1 MAAGMKYNLD
11 PIEKIM
17 PEMCRFETVYRY
29 SGGFNL
35 VLDNL
40 TGVKAIPPMT
50 PLVLDFKARKATV
63 VINVEVAEKY
73 TSGTSMKIKKG
84 SLAYV
89 GMFIGDGT
97 NGAKINKIDTSNELY
112 DTLTLAAAFGSS
124 VTVEVGTV
132 LYEAKAVDGTE
143 KKASATAL
151 NYAWTK
157 VEQGATVTAVGRAYE
172 IRPSRL
178 IAPISEADKESLG
191 DRFMFTY

>member
-1 MAAGMKYNLD
+1 MAAGLKYDLD
-11 PIEKIM
+11 PIEKVM

-35 VLDNL
+35 ALDNL
-40 TGVKAIPPMT
+40 TGVEAIPPMT

-73 TSGTSMKIKKG
+73 TTGTSMKIKKG

-97 NGAKINKIDTSNELY
+97 NGAKINKIDKSNEAY

-132 LYEAKAVDGTE
+132 LYEAEAVDGTE

-157 VEQGATVTAVGRAYE
+157 VEPGATVTAVGRAYE

>member
-1 MAAGMKYNLD
+1 MAAGLKYNLD
-11 PIEKIM
+11 PIEKVM

-97 NGAKINKIDTSNELY
+97 NGAKVTKVDKSNEAY

-132 LYEAKAVDGTE
+132 LYETEAVDGTE

-157 VEQGATVTAVGRAYE
+157 VEPGATVTAVGRAYE

>member
-1 MAAGMKYNLD
+1 MSAGYKFNLK
-11 PIEKIM
+11 PIEKVM

-40 TGVKAIPPMT
+40 TGVEAIPPMT
-50 PLVLDFKARKATV
+50 PLVLDFKTRKATA
-63 VINVEVAEKY
+63 VINIEVAEEY

-84 SLAYV
+84 SLAYA

-97 NGAKINKIDTSNELY
+97 NGAKISKIDKTAEDY
-112 DTLTLAAAFGSS
+112 DTLTLEAAFGSS
-124 VTVEVGTV
+124 VTVEAGTV
-132 LYEAKAVDGTE
+132 LYEATAVAGTE
-143 KKASATAL
+143 KKALAKAL

-157 VEQGATVTAVGRAYE
+157 VEQGATVTAIGQAYE

-178 IAPISEADKESLG
+178 IAPISESDKDSLG